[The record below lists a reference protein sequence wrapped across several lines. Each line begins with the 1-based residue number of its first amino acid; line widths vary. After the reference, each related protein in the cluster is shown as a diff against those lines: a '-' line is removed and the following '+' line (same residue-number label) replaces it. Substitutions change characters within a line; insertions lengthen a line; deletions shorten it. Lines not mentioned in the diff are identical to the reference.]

1 MNRWLSTAVLLLLAT
16 PAGLRAQY
24 FGQNRVQY
32 QNFGFKIL
40 RTDHFEIYYYDR
52 EREAAQDAARMAERS
67 YARLSRI
74 LAHEFKERKPIIL
87 YASHS
92 DFVQT
97 NALGQDAPTEGTG
110 GVTDFARNRMVLPF
124 TGSYQD
130 FEHVLQHEMTHQFQY
145 DIWSLGKPGNNLTLL
160 IQLNPPLWFVEG
172 MAEYLSLGKVD
183 PNTAMWLRDA
193 VLDNKLP
200 TIRQLETDPNIFPYR
215 FGQAILAFIG
225 ERYGDEAIGRIMQA
239 TLRGVGSMDGAF
251 RRVLGLSLDQLSD
264 QWRAEVTRIYQPEV
278 ANREHADA
286 FAEAMLTQQRS
297 KGTLHLAPA
306 LSPDGNLVAYF
317 SEADFYF
324 VDLYLA
330 DAHTGKIKRRL
341 LKSTYNSAYETFR
354 FINSA
359 ASWSPDGR
367 YLAVAAKRGPK
378 DDILIIDV
386 QKDRE
391 ERRIKVDLNGVT
403 TPTWSPDGKQ
413 LVFTGY
419 DGGISDLFLINRD
432 GTGLRRLTEDK
443 NADFHPVWSP
453 DGTMIAFA
461 TDRGPE
467 TDFNVLHTSNMRI
480 ALYHL
485 DTGTIEVLPH
495 MEDGKNVSPQWSPN
509 GRQIAFV
516 SDRNGVS
523 NIYLY
528 DLDTRGISQ
537 VTDLYTGVQG
547 IVPLSP
553 VLSWAHDVNRL
564 AFVYYE
570 SDKFDVFAVSDPQSL
585 AKPIEQVPPFE
596 PGAGPEITG
605 VPRRDT
611 TGAVAPG
618 GPFPGPVRESA
629 SLYRTRQGFRPA
641 DQVAGTGPGQTPA
654 QPAPTTMAQLL
665 DSAEYHLPDTT
676 EFAHD
681 RYHFKF
687 QVDYVARPTIGYV
700 RDNFGSAFFGGS
712 EVGLTDILG
721 NHAMIFTFYVN
732 GRISEALVGATYI
745 NQAGRL
751 GWAVGIRQSP
761 YYFIEPSQIVADYPV
776 AGVNTYVTNVRRL
789 ITRQAFITGY
799 YPLNRF
805 SRFEMNFR
813 LASVNDARQSLL
825 EPYDPASGLLVTDP
839 TQVETD
845 LGTQNF
851 VEPGLAYVHD
861 NSLQG
866 FIGPFMGRRL
876 RIEFFHA
883 IGQRR
888 LTQVLFDNRRYD
900 RITGFV
906 VFATRLYYQGRL
918 GRDGNLYPLYLGTT
932 DLVRGNT
939 SGSYERHE
947 CSLSIVTT
955 GTCAPFDRLVGSQ
968 LGVFNA
974 ELRFPLLNPR
984 MGFVPAGFPALE
996 GAIFADLGVAW
1007 NENNVIKWNRQPGDD
1022 PYNVRSISRTVGFA
1036 TRLNLFG
1043 FALFKFDYS
1052 FPLDRNIRGYW
1063 TLSLGP
1069 VF

>member
-1 MNRWLSTAVLLLLAT
+1 MNRWLRTAVLLLLAT
-16 PAGLRAQY
+16 PAGLPAQY

-32 QNFGFKIL
+32 ENFKFKIL

-52 EREAAQDAARMAERS
+52 ERVAVQDAARMAERS

-74 LAHEFKERKPIIL
+74 LAHDFRERKPIIL

-97 NALGQDAPTEGTG
+97 NALGSDVPSEGTG
-110 GVTDFARNRMVLPF
+110 GVTDFSRNRMVLPF

-130 FEHVLQHEMTHQFQY
+130 LEHVLQHEMTHQFQY
-145 DIWSLGKPGNNLTLL
+145 DIWSLGKPGNNLNLL

-172 MAEYLSLGKVD
+172 MAEYLSLGRVD

-193 VLDNKLP
+193 VLQNRLP

-264 QWRAEVTRIYQPEV
+264 QWRAEVERVYRPEV
-278 ANREHADA
+278 SNREHAAA
-286 FAEAMLTQQRS
+286 FAEVVLNEQRS

-306 LSPDGNLVAYF
+306 LSPDGNQIAYF
-317 SEADFYF
+317 SEADFFF

-330 DAHTGKIKRRL
+330 DAHTGKIIRRL
-341 LKSTYNSAYETFR
+341 LKSTYNSSYETFR

-386 QKDRE
+386 KKDKE
-391 ERRIKVDLNGVT
+391 ERRIKVDLNGIT

-419 DGGISDLFLINRD
+419 DGGLSDLFIVNRD
-432 GTGLRRLTEDK
+432 GTGLRRLTDDK

-453 DGTMIAFA
+453 DGTTIAFS

-467 TDFNVLHTSNMRI
+467 TDFSVLRCSNTRI

-495 MEDGKNVSPQWSPN
+495 MESGKNVSPQWSPD
-509 GRQIAFV
+509 GSQIAFV
-516 SDRNGVS
+516 SDRSGVS

-528 DLDTRGISQ
+528 DLATQGLTQI
-537 VTDLYTGVQG
+537 TDLYTGVQG
-547 IVPLSP
+547 IIPLAP
-553 VLSWAHDVNRL
+553 VLSWARTVNRL

-570 SDKFDVFAVSDPQSL
+570 SDKFDVFAVSNPQSL
-585 AKPIEQVPPFE
+585 GRQPEQAPPFA
-596 PGAGPEITG
+596 PAAGPEITG
-605 VPRRDT
+605 VPQRDS
-611 TGAVAPG
+611 TGAPGAPFA
-618 GPFPGPVRESA
+618 GPIRESA

-641 DQVAGTGPGQTPA
+641 DQTTAPGAAPAAGPA
-654 QPAPTTMAQLL
+654 APTTMMALL
-665 DSAEYHLPDTT
+665 DSATYHLPDTT

-687 QVDYVARPTIGYV
+687 QADYIARPTIGYV

-712 EVGLTDILG
+712 EVGLSDILG
-721 NHAMIFTFYVN
+721 NHSMIFTFYVN
-732 GRISEALVGATYI
+732 GRITEALIGATYI
-745 NQAGRL
+745 NQSGRL
-751 GWAVGIRQSP
+751 GWAVGLRQSP
-761 YYFIEPSQIVADYPV
+761 YYFLEPSQFVQDYPV
-776 AGVNTYVTNVRRL
+776 AGVNTLVTNIRRL
-789 ITRQAFITGY
+789 VTRQAFITGY
-799 YPLNRF
+799 YPLSRF

-813 LASVNDARQSLL
+813 LASVADARQSLL
-825 EPYDPASGLLVTDP
+825 EPFDPASGLLVADP
-839 TQVETD
+839 TTIETS

-851 VEPGLAYVHD
+851 IEPGLAYVHD

-866 FIGPFMGRRL
+866 FIGPFMGGRT
-876 RIEFFHA
+876 RIEGFHA

-888 LTQVLFDNRRYD
+888 LTLLLFDNRRYD

-906 VFATRLYYQGRL
+906 VFATRLLYTGRL
-918 GRDGNLYPLYLGTT
+918 GRDGNLYPLYLGSTEI
-932 DLVRGNT
+932 VRGNT

-947 CSLSIVTT
+947 CNLSVVTY
-955 GTCAPFDRLVGSQ
+955 GTCAPFDRLVGTQ
-968 LGVFNA
+968 LAAFNA

-984 MGFVPAGFPALE
+984 MTWVPAGFPALE
-996 GAIFADLGVAW
+996 GAFFADFGVAW
-1007 NENNVIKWNRQPGDD
+1007 NENNTIKWNRQPGDD
-1022 PYNVRSISRTVGFA
+1022 PYSVRSISRTVGFA
-1036 TRLNLFG
+1036 ARLNLFG
-1043 FALFKFDYS
+1043 FTIFKFDYS

-1063 TLSLGP
+1063 TISLGP